1 MKIYRYIFLTLAMV
15 AVIAVFAVAAGSV
28 KIVANPGIKASSISA
43 EQLKGIF
50 LQESTSFDGSNVEP
64 VLEKSGATHEA
75 FLKDYLG
82 KTDAVL
88 QTYYRSMV
96 FSGKG
101 SMPKV
106 FASDAEVISYVTKTK
121 GAIGYVSPSASAE
134 GVKVLEVK

>member
-1 MKIYRYIFLTLAMV
+1 MV

>member
-1 MKIYRYIFLTLAMV
+1 MKNYRCIFLTLATV

-28 KIVANPGIKASSISA
+28 KIIANPGINTDSISP

-50 LQESTSFDGSNVEP
+50 LQESTSFAGSNVEP
-64 VLEKSGATHEA
+64 VLEKSGATHES

-82 KTDAVL
+82 KTDATL

-101 SMPKV
+101 SMPKA
-106 FASDAEVISYVTKTK
+106 FSSDAEVISYVAKTK
-121 GAIGYVSPSASAE
+121 STVGYVSASASAE